1 MKAQLNLP
9 MVDLSNMMEMIGKS
23 LDSILP
29 SGLDMLNGK
38 QVLFA
43 NNNVIMKPIGGWDVT
58 LTHNDAKIHRLESID
73 IPACVIA
80 VDSSCILVGETIDGS
95 IYSAKCSIALSC
107 NGEPI
112 THALIG
118 PLLFYIQ
125 YCSDYGK
132 SMEIDGVKRMIRVR
146 LERLVQYELAR
157 AMRGII
163 LLVDGSLRHSIHEHL
178 YTIHKVEDACRTN
191 DNMLIGLSKSTRL
204 RYLEGM
210 ISLLSREMYPCYM
223 DVTDMVDGVCCD
235 GKMLDRSNEHC
246 IDCDGKE
253 EGIMV
258 AEEGEGEG
266 VREGKD
272 GCYSNT
278 YGYNS
283 CTDPGSKAKARV
295 RSRTTTASSLLAKL
309 AVNGLVLRADVLD
322 KPETSLGM
330 LMAND
335 ALHNGYPESLR
346 IAHHTS
352 VFTHTDMLCIRGF
365 MKSRFN
371 IREVDGDDVRRALL
385 GKI

>member
-9 MVDLSNMMEMIGKS
+9 MVDLSNLMEMIGKN
-23 LDSILP
+23 LDGILP
-29 SGLDMLNGK
+29 SRLDMLNGK
-38 QVLFA
+38 QVLFT

-58 LTHNDAKIHRLESID
+58 LAYDDVKINRLERID
-73 IPACVIA
+73 VPACVVA

-112 THALIG
+112 THILIG
-118 PLLFYIQ
+118 PLLFYTQ
-125 YCSDYGK
+125 YCDYSK

-157 AMRGII
+157 TMRGII
-163 LLVDGSLRHSIHEHL
+163 MLVDGSLRHSIHESL
-178 YTIHKVEDACRTN
+178 YTIHRIEDACRAN
-191 DNMLIGLSKSTRL
+191 GNMLIGLSKSTRL
-204 RYLEGM
+204 RHLEGV
-210 ISLLSREMYPCYM
+210 ISLLSREMYPCYI
-223 DVTDMVDGVCCD
+223 DVSSMVYGDGDGVCFD
-235 GKMLDRSNEHC
+235 GKMLDMGSEHC
-246 IDCDGKE
+246 IDCNGKGIVAVE
-253 EGIMV
+253 EREGGEV
-258 AEEGEGEG
+258 DGEGG
-266 VREGKD
+266 RGY
-272 GCYSNT
+272 GCYSNNCSYT
-278 YGYNS
+278 GCS
-283 CTDPGSKAKARV
+283 ASVRAETKA
-295 RSRTTTASSLLAKL
+295 SRASLLAKL

-335 ALHNGYPESLR
+335 TLHNGYPESLR

-352 VFTHTDMLCIRGF
+352 VFTRTDMLCIKGF

-371 IREVDGDDVRRALL
+371 IREVDGDDIRRALL

>member
-9 MVDLSNMMEMIGKS
+9 MVDLSNTMEMIGKS

-38 QVLFA
+38 QVLFT

-58 LTHNDAKIHRLESID
+58 LAHNDAKIHRLERID
-73 IPACVIA
+73 IPACVVA
-80 VDSSCILVGETIDGS
+80 VDSSCILVGETIDGC

-125 YCSDYGK
+125 YCSDCSK

-163 LLVDGSLRHSIHEHL
+163 LLVDGSLRHSTHEHL
-178 YTIHKVEDACRTN
+178 YTIHKVEDACRAN

-204 RYLEGM
+204 RHLEGM
-210 ISLLSREMYPCYM
+210 ISLLSREIYPCYM
-223 DVTDMVDGVCCD
+223 DVTAMVDGACCD
-235 GKMLDRSNEHC
+235 GKMLDRSSEHR

-258 AEEGEGEG
+258 ARGGGEE
-266 VREGKD
+266 VREGGED
-272 GCYSNT
+272 GCYGNT
-278 YGYNS
+278 YDNS
-283 CTDPGSKAKARV
+283 CTDPGSKARV
-295 RSRTTTASSLLAKL
+295 RSRITITTTSSLLAKL

-322 KPETSLGM
+322 EPETSLGM

-352 VFTHTDMLCIRGF
+352 VFTHTDMLCIRSF